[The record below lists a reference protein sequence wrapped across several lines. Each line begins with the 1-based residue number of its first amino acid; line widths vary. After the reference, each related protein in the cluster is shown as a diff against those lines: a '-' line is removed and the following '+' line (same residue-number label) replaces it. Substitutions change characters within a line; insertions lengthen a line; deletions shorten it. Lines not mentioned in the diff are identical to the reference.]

1 MRWTTLGVERHVDLW
16 MKRRSVHSLPTGHSR
31 GPHPPAGVRASAVRP
46 LLGVRLRS
54 QRQRMDMISP
64 ATMAPKPMAKFHAD
78 SETMKGI
85 RSPAT

>member
-1 MRWTTLGVERHVDLW
+1 MSTCGWSEGLCTVSPPVTTEALTP
-16 MKRRSVHSLPTGHSR
+16 RR
-31 GPHPPAGVRASAVRP
+31 GVRASGRAAP
-46 LLGVRLRS
+46 PGVRLRS

-64 ATMAPKPMAKFHAD
+64 ATIAPKPMAKFHAD